1 MKTVHQGAPGV
12 RPGVYNAEGQS
23 CCQTRNAAGRVS
35 STRCRI
41 GIRQLQHT
49 PQSRGKL
56 ELTTSGRRFQAAL
69 DGTSTIDT
77 LYGPGTGFTSR
88 DACMRD
94 YKQCTLQTCVAEG
107 AQDNCTWCASS
118 PGCYNSDNAPCMA
131 NRSVTDSVECW
142 LNPKCNTKKPY
153 CNTHQVRP
161 SRRCSLRV
169 PANSRCRCGRAS
181 RVLGCPVGD
190 AAP

>member
-1 MKTVHQGAPGV
+1 MPRANRVAVQEMLLVASALLAVVSAYDSCSTLRNPEVSWNLRLRGAGSMLP
-12 RPGVYNAEGQS
+12 R
-23 CCQTRNAAGRVS
+23 
-35 STRCRI
+35 
-41 GIRQLQHT
+41 
-49 PQSRGKL
+49 
-56 ELTTSGRRFQAAL
+56 
-69 DGTSTIDT
+69 
-77 LYGPGTGFTSR
+77 YGPGTGFTSH
-88 DACMRD
+88 DACMRI

-169 PANSRCRCGRAS
+169 PARSRCRCGRAS